1 MCAIRNGI
9 AHNFPADIKLE
20 VVTSDALYQDI

>member
-1 MCAIRNGI
+1 MWAISADI

-20 VVTSDALYQDI
+20 VVTSEALCQDL